1 MMTIRQEIFNA
12 LALTK
17 YTVELSNKTRGTDN
31 ERTSVPFILMSAP
44 GYGKTTIIK
53 QWCEQNGYHL
63 ETLIGSRF
71 TPEEIMGYQVN
82 EPGSKELVHKNPKWY
97 SRLMEKHTKG
107 IPTVL
112 FADEVTATPMQ
123 TQGPFFDLIFSRT
136 SGDGNRL
143 PDDTLIIAAGNYA
156 LNLST
161 EHNVLSPLINRFCII
176 NLQSGRSSLDV
187 INEFLKKPENPEVK
201 PGIEVTDELREKIAD
216 KVYDLWKKLIA
227 SYSDRD
233 SANGVIDFQNQDFG
247 NIYQDSENEM
257 LNFWTGRT
265 ISNYSSLVEAMIANK
280 MTQKEY
286 IKLVTDG
293 CGGNGTCT
301 FANEEQRD
309 KYRQVL
315 ANSTFSIINDVLTGL
330 QMTKAR
336 TKTLNAST
344 ATIAELTQDFIMNKE
359 MITDLFADTSDFIT
373 LYTKIVDKYSNV
385 INTVKALPSMNE
397 QQRAEF
403 IADMDAIQELF
414 TAVTPADQKEI
425 SQNLIRIHQDHLFIY
440 AGLTGVSDNLAD
452 YKDVYGTAT
461 PRLIQKIKVV
471 MMKKTVRSNP
481 TFQKIGIRESNGSL
495 FFPMGTETKGIEV
508 SIGKSLSKGDVD
520 YIVAVDAQGNIIQQ
534 PAM

>member
-31 ERTSVPFILMSAP
+31 ERTSVPFLLMSAP

-97 SRLMEKHTKG
+97 SRLMEKHT
-107 IPTVL
+107 
-112 FADEVTATPMQ
+112 
-123 TQGPFFDLIFSRT
+123 
-136 SGDGNRL
+136 NRL
-143 PDDTLIIAAGNYA
+143 PNDTLIIAAGNYA

-201 PGIEVTDELREKIAD
+201 PGIEITDELREKIAD